1 MDRQNRSRIVVGAIL
16 VLLGMFFLFSQ
27 FMNMVFN
34 IRIGQYTWP
43 FIILVPGILLYISAF
58 LTDEKTGQAL
68 IIPGSIVSALGMLMF
83 FQNVTGLWA
92 SWAYAWA
99 FLFPTSVGIGQIV
112 FGMLRGKNELVRDGW
127 KLARVGLI
135 ILVVG
140 FVFFELLIGV
150 SGFGFFGLRGFC
162 FPIVLIIGGLLF
174 IVFNLLPGRK
184 PSETAAPQV
193 IDADASDGQPEE
205 PVTYDPDGSPD
216 QPESEDGPAVE

>member
-34 IRIGQYTWP
+34 ISIGRYTWP
-43 FIILVPGILLYISAF
+43 FIILVPGVLLYISAF

-68 IIPGSIVSALGMLMF
+68 IIPGSIISALGLLMF

-112 FGMLRGKNELVRDGW
+112 FGMLRGGDELVREGW
-127 KLARVGLI
+127 KLARIGLI
-135 ILVVG
+135 ILVIG

-162 FPIVLIIGGLLF
+162 FPVVLIIGGLLF

-184 PSETAAPQV
+184 PAETTAPQV
-193 IDADASDGQPEE
+193 IDAGSTSGQPEE
-205 PVTYDPDGSPD
+205 PVTYDAGESPD
-216 QPESEDGPAVE
+216 QQESEGDPTDE